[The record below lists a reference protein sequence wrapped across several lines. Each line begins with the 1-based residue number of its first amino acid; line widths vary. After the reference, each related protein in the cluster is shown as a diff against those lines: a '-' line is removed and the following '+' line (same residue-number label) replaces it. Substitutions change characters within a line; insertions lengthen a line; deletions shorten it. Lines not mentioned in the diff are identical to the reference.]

1 MNMSENSSK
10 IFLDVITPEKNLAH
24 TEVDSVELPGTLGRF
39 EVLKDHAALLSSLT
53 EGVITYRAGDQTT
66 SLPVKSGFV
75 EVLDNKVTA
84 CVETSE
90 PADTETS
97 GHRNPAGNG
106 TTNASG
112 SVSKPSENSKITGR
126 P

>member
-10 IFLDVITPEKNLAH
+10 IFLDVITPEKNLAQ

-53 EGVITYRAGDQTT
+53 EGAITYRVGDQTT

-84 CVETSE
+84 CVETPAS
-90 PADTETS
+90 ADTETS

-106 TTNASG
+106 TANASG

>member
-1 MNMSENSSK
+1 MNMSER

-53 EGVITYRAGDQTT
+53 EGVIAYKVGDQTT

-84 CVETSE
+84 CVESGT
-90 PADTETS
+90 ADPETS

-106 TTNASG
+106 TANASG

>member
-1 MNMSENSSK
+1 MNMSTK

-53 EGVITYRAGDQTT
+53 EGVITYRVGERTT
-66 SLPVKSGFV
+66 SLPVRSGFV

-84 CVETSE
+84 CVETSGR
-90 PADTETS
+90 ADAETS
-97 GHRNPAGNG
+97 GHRKSAGNG
-106 TTNASG
+106 SAAASVP
-112 SVSKPSENSKITGR
+112 VSEPSENSKITGR

>member
-1 MNMSENSSK
+1 MNMSER

-53 EGVITYRAGDQTT
+53 EGSITYRVGDQTT

-84 CVETSE
+84 CVESGT
-90 PADTETS
+90 ADLETS

-106 TTNASG
+106 TANASG
-112 SVSKPSENSKITGR
+112 SDSKPSENSKITGR